1 MNNNKQFIK
10 KPEVLLAFRFG
21 YDDVNSYAFI
31 EDNIISIHPVKDGTD
46 VYEITHGKYDN
57 IITCSHVSI
66 GDWFVQ
72 DDNFGFKIYSDYEF
86 RQKFD
91 QI

>member
-1 MNNNKQFIK
+1 M
-10 KPEVLLAFRFG
+10 G
-21 YDDVNSYAFI
+21 SVN
-31 EDNIISIHPVKDGTD
+31 EDNIISIHQLLIPSVKDDHD
-46 VYEITHGKYDN
+46 VYEITHCKYDN